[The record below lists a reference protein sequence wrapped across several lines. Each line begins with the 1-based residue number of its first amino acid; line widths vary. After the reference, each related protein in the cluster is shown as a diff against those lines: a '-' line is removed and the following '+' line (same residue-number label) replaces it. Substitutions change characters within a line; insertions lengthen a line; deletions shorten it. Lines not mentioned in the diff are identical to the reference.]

1 MTDPRLTPLAASLPA
16 TVPFTGPEAL
26 ERRMGRPIRARLGAN
41 ESAFGPSP
49 LALAAMERAA
59 RDAWMY
65 GDPEAWE
72 LRGAVAERHRCDPAH
87 VMVGE
92 GIDGLLALLVRLTV
106 EAGRPVVASKGAYPT
121 FGFHVA
127 GFGGRLLTVPYRGDG
142 ADPKALG
149 GLARE
154 AGARLVYLA
163 NPDNP
168 MGSLLPAQEVEAL
181 AATLPEGALL
191 VLDEAY
197 VEFPP
202 EGSLPRIDPANPRVV
217 RLRTFSKAHGLA
229 GLRVGYAVGPADL
242 VAAFD
247 RVRNHFGLGRVAQA
261 GALAAIG
268 DAAWPKEVAART
280 ARARDRIGEI
290 ARASGLA
297 PLPSHA
303 NFVAIDCGGDG
314 ALARAVLDGLLARG
328 VFVRM
333 PGVAPLDRCI
343 RVSAGPDGA
352 LDAFAAA
359 LPAALAEARS
369 QTRP

>member
-1 MTDPRLTPLAASLPA
+1 
-16 TVPFTGPEAL
+16 
-26 ERRMGRPIRARLGAN
+26 
-41 ESAFGPSP
+41 
-49 LALAAMERAA
+49 
-59 RDAWMY
+59 
-65 GDPEAWE
+65 
-72 LRGAVAERHRCDPAH
+72 
-87 VMVGE
+87 
-92 GIDGLLALLVRLTV
+92 
-106 EAGRPVVASKGAYPT
+106 
-121 FGFHVA
+121 
-127 GFGGRLLTVPYRGDG
+127 
-142 ADPKALG
+142 
-149 GLARE
+149 
-154 AGARLVYLA
+154 
-163 NPDNP
+163 
-168 MGSLLPAQEVEAL
+168 
-181 AATLPEGALL
+181 
-191 VLDEAY
+191 
-197 VEFPP
+197 
-202 EGSLPRIDPANPRVV
+202 
-217 RLRTFSKAHGLA
+217 
-229 GLRVGYAVGPADL
+229 
-242 VAAFD
+242 
-247 RVRNHFGLGRVAQA
+247 VAQA